1 MISFKNRIFL
11 LTLLTAVLILNG
23 CSKSE
28 PADPVP
34 IETFQVVPS
43 SDDVEDYLELLEEYE
58 EETDQW
64 FQVTSKEIRDKYDIR
79 IFKSDTTCSS
89 LLLYEGELY
98 PLGPCLGGYGVT
110 SFAVADLNEDGAF
123 ELYFTCSW
131 GSGIPRSEIGY
142 FDSAEK
148 ETVMFDASY
157 WMQELLLEADDSDL
171 LCVYDAKASVN
182 SFVDIEMS
190 PEEKVGSVAF
200 DSGTIRFF
208 ED

>member
-1 MISFKNRIFL
+1 MTTFRNRRFL
-11 LTLLTAVLILNG
+11 LAFLTAGLILNG
-23 CSKSE
+23 CSKNE
-28 PADPVP
+28 PVDPMPV
-34 IETFQVVPS
+34 ETFQMVPS
-43 SDDVEDYLELLEEYE
+43 SDDVEDNLESLYDG
-58 EETDQW
+58 ETDQW
-64 FQVTSKEIRDKYDIR
+64 FQVTSKEIRDKYDIC
-79 IFKSDTTCSS
+79 IFKSNTTCSG

-110 SFAVADLNEDGAF
+110 SFAVADLNGDEAF

-148 ETVMFDASY
+148 ETIMFDVSY
-157 WMQELLLEADDSDL
+157 WMQELLLEADGHGS

-182 SFVDIEMS
+182 SFVDIEMF
-190 PEEKVGSVAF
+190 PEEKVGSIAF
-200 DSGTIRFF
+200 DSGKIQFF

>member
-1 MISFKNRIFL
+1 M
-11 LTLLTAVLILNG
+11 
-23 CSKSE
+23 
-28 PADPVP
+28 
-34 IETFQVVPS
+34 
-43 SDDVEDYLELLEEYE
+43 
-58 EETDQW
+58 
-64 FQVTSKEIRDKYDIR
+64 
-79 IFKSDTTCSS
+79 
-89 LLLYEGELY
+89 YEGELY

>member
-1 MISFKNRIFL
+1 MTSFKNRMFL
-11 LTLLTAVLILNG
+11 LTLLIAGLILNG
-23 CSKSE
+23 CSKDE
-28 PADPVP
+28 PADPMS
-34 IETFQVVPS
+34 IETFQMVPS

-98 PLGPCLGGYGVT
+98 PLGTCFGGYGVT

-148 ETVMFDASY
+148 ETVMFDVSY
-157 WMQELLLEADDSDL
+157 WMQELLLEADDHGS

-182 SFVDIEMS
+182 SFVDIKMS
-190 PEEKVGSVAF
+190 AEEKIGLVDV